1 MKQKI
6 YIAALLAGMLA
17 LAGCGGGSSTVE
29 VTPATVTAAQTAIT
43 AANTAVDALTA
54 TSDQVDVNA
63 ADGLITAA
71 EEAIA
76 KAPEGERATLTAML
90 ADSNRQIAIHN
101 DRFTD
106 DGITPAQL
114 AELCKADGVTV
125 NDAGDGCIADTSI
138 ADQTKKEADYLA
150 IFNALNGPIIGAATA
165 TQTSFTSSWDGSTA
179 VSYTEADAED
189 QDNHKSASI
198 SMQGAKF
205 SELTTGSEGNG
216 VERNSDGDDDILELT
231 DGADKDYVMFSGIS
245 TGQQETHEKK
255 NIVKVGGTDMI
266 AFVVSGSYRGVTGT
280 YQCTG
285 ADCTTSLAGD
295 AAGNLVFEGTWQF
308 KATDEDA
315 RITDQDV
322 VTYGWWTNTASAPGS
337 VLQAGLFSDR
347 EKTGHVDAR
356 YAGGGSATY
365 KGEALGQ
372 YVMSADNFGAFTADA
387 TLTADFTGTNTLEGM
402 INGFKDADGGD
413 LTGWEVKLHKT
424 NIAVNGTF
432 SGTQTGAENARQARW
447 NIGDKKG
454 AAGNWQGA
462 LYGPEG
468 TSTNKYPT
476 HAAGEFSA
484 QHGPTGRMIGAFGA
498 ELESN

>member
-17 LAGCGGGSSTVE
+17 LAGCGGGSDAVNDDE
-29 VTPATVTAAQTAIT
+29 NGDNQNMV
-43 AANTAVDALTA
+43 NTFDA
-54 TSDQVDVNA
+54 SD
-63 ADGLITAA
+63 
-71 EEAIA
+71 
-76 KAPEGERATLTAML
+76 
-90 ADSNRQIAIHN
+90 
-101 DRFTD
+101 
-106 DGITPAQL
+106 
-114 AELCKADGVTV
+114 CKAGTKV

-165 TQTSFTSSWDGSTA
+165 TQTSFTDSSVDDSGIQYYSLA
-179 VSYTEADAED
+179 NAKD
-189 QDNHKSASI
+189 QDNYKSASI
-198 SMQGAKF
+198 SMQGDKF
-205 SELTTGSEGNG
+205 SELTG
-216 VERNSDGDDDILELT
+216 VT
-231 DGADKDYVMFSGIS
+231 DGVLTLTAGVGGDHDKDHVMFSGVS

-255 NIVKVGGTDMI
+255 DVVKVSDDDTP
-266 AFVVSGSYRGVTGT
+266 AFVVSGSYRGVAGT

-285 ADCTTSLAGD
+285 TCTSSID
-295 AAGNLVFEGTWQF
+295 NSGNLDLGGTAWTF

-322 VTYGWWTNTASAPGS
+322 VTYGWWTDTPTGGS
-337 VLQAGLFSDR
+337 LTAGLFTDR
-347 EKTGHVDAR
+347 EDGTPVRAG
-356 YAGGGSATY
+356 YEGGGSATY

-372 YVMSADNFGAFTADA
+372 YVMSADNFGEFTADA
-387 TLTADFTGTNTLEGM
+387 TLTADFTETNTLEGM

-424 NIAVNGTF
+424 NIAVDGTF

-462 LYGPEG
+462 LYGPG
-468 TSTNKYPT
+468 GGDDAGKYPT
-476 HAAGEFSA
+476 YAAGEFSA

>member
-17 LAGCGGGSSTVE
+17 LAGCGGGSDAVNDDE
-29 VTPATVTAAQTAIT
+29 NGDNQNMV
-43 AANTAVDALTA
+43 NTFDA
-54 TSDQVDVNA
+54 SD
-63 ADGLITAA
+63 
-71 EEAIA
+71 
-76 KAPEGERATLTAML
+76 
-90 ADSNRQIAIHN
+90 
-101 DRFTD
+101 
-106 DGITPAQL
+106 
-114 AELCKADGVTV
+114 CKAGTKV

-150 IFNALNGPIIGAATA
+150 IFNALNGPIIGAAMA
-165 TQTSFTSSWDGSTA
+165 TQTSFTERLVGDTSTP
-179 VSYTEADAED
+179 YTEADAKK
-189 QDNHKSASI
+189 QDDYKSASI
-198 SMQGAKF
+198 SAQGAKF
-205 SELTTGSEGNG
+205 SSLVAGN
-216 VERNSDGDDDILELT
+216 ENDITRISDDDKTITLNAT
-231 DGADKDYVMFSGIS
+231 VAKDNVEFTGVS
-245 TGQQETHEKK
+245 TGQQNTHAKTSTYDAD
-255 NIVKVGGTDMI
+255 GDSDTDPVI
-266 AFVVSGSYRGVTGT
+266 AFSASGKYRGVDGT
-280 YQCTG
+280 YYCYAAACTSSVNNDG
-285 ADCTTSLAGD
+285 ELIFA
-295 AAGNLVFEGTWQF
+295 GTWVF
-308 KATDEDA
+308 VAGSKDA
-315 RITDQDV
+315 QLMVDDA

-337 VLQAGLFSDR
+337 VLQAGLFTDR
-347 EKTGHVDAR
+347 EDGVEAR

-413 LTGWEVKLHKT
+413 LTGWEVKLGKT
-424 NIAVNGTF
+424 NIQVNGTF
-432 SGTQTGAENARQARW
+432 VNPPLAPAASAGKATW
-447 NIGDKKG
+447 SIGDKKG

-498 ELESN
+498 ELQSSP